1 VLLRDLPIP
10 PLQYGQLGSSLSI
23 RCKVSPGIYNASVAS
38 GPIDVKYA
46 ELNTLRSTNRT
57 PCSLAT
63 SIVALL
69 YHLPWE
75 SCTFDEL
82 KSVARPCGVDNT
94 TVAPVAL
101 AFTTMSVIISLNCA
115 SVVEFLELVSF
126 IPNCNMNMSPG
137 LRYFILPQTVRHP

>member
-1 VLLRDLPIP
+1 MGVGVAEGPLVGVATGALRDVCQFLR
-10 PLQYGQLGSSLSI
+10 YNTGKLGSSLSI

-101 AFTTMSVIISLNCA
+101 AFTTMSVII
-115 SVVEFLELVSF
+115 
-126 IPNCNMNMSPG
+126 P
-137 LRYFILPQTVRHP
+137 